1 MRKYLS
7 IIIIA
12 LFALIPDL
20 VLGQG
25 SGHGAAAAYITTDS
39 EPWGQSSNIDALNGV
54 YGSSGWNKYIYGTDA
69 NNNVSNIFSTTR
81 SLVFIEGGNRNTTA
95 MKNFLDAN
103 WSTINT
109 WISGGRTLIVSA
121 ATNESLGK
129 FQIGNSGV
137 YSERILTYKMYAYS
151 NSSTY
156 PSTTSNVHPL
166 LRTNVTISGVT
177 GDAYYSG
184 DYSGNYVAHNV
195 ITGSGIN
202 PIFVVTG
209 QTTQYTLAEKT
220 IGSGRMLV
228 GGLTLP
234 FYITYPNAW
243 QPQPQMKRFMY
254 AMLGWVQAVSNPAP
268 TISTVSA
275 SSLTVNSVSTGGSSI
290 NANGETITA
299 KGVAYSTSQNPT
311 TSSSTVSGGS
321 GTGNFSVNLTNL
333 ASNTTYYARAYATSP
348 TGTGYGSQI
357 SFTTLPANPTS
368 AASSEGNTICSGTY
382 TNLSVSNAQGTV
394 YWYSDASRTNFVG
407 TGNPR
412 SVNPSATTTY
422 YAFNYN
428 GNFSSGYSS
437 VAITVNQPASQPATA
452 SVVVPANADGLT
464 TANLNW
470 GQSTGDG
477 TITYY
482 WSLGTTSTS
491 SYESGYTVRGQ
502 TTNPTITATGTG
514 LAKSTGYYLSVKA
527 SNSCGTSAYKRS
539 EIFRTNNERIYVAGS
554 NGKVGTTS
562 SGSDASITQ
571 YTAYMG
577 DGTAIYA
584 VPDAG
589 YNFVNWSD
597 GVTANPRTD
606 LDATTSYTV
615 TANFAPN
622 RLAFVSQPTETRA
635 GATIGSF
642 AVRYTDTYGNTMTNY
657 NEPITISIQNNPSI
671 GAAGVLSGTTVV
683 TPVNGVATFSDLSIN
698 KTGLDYTL
706 KVSAASP
713 VVTTPISSDFDI
725 IPGAVV
731 NYFTVAGIPDPH
743 EAGETTSPKVTAYD
757 AYDNVKYDY
766 TGTIRFSTNN
776 TSVNVNKPTVLPENY
791 TFTSTD
797 QGIKTFTNGVSLKQ
811 YGGIYWVKV
820 NDVVVTSA
828 VGQQSDIS
836 VTSASLNYYTI
847 KANSNY
853 PAHNT
858 DNNILAGTSFSIT
871 AYLYDEYGNL
881 KEDYTGNLDVTLISN
896 ASPSPLGNT
905 IVIPAPGLRTFTAGI
920 STISGFTL
928 YNAQE
933 TPTITIVET
942 LTGSVG
948 TTPAITVWPEVLDNF
963 YVQENPAQNHGIGGV
978 RVTATQPFDVKV
990 TARDQYN
997 NIKRDY
1003 LGRIR
1008 FKSSDDNI
1016 VDFPDGLQQ
1025 FAAGDAGIRT
1035 FSNAVTI
1042 PTTGTYWVRVGD
1054 SPDAFKV
1061 GELQNIVA
1069 APAVQNAE
1077 QSELKFTSYPLVT
1090 LYPSSPAL
1098 VAGDF
1103 ISVTITPRDAGG
1115 NLLCDCK
1122 NVAVYLNGVDKHR
1135 NGTPVD
1141 GVPALV
1147 PIPVTDNHDG
1157 TYTAS
1162 VRVSD
1167 MSQTN
1172 QITASVNGT
1181 TISTTLQVGITE
1193 PDVPSLIVSTIT
1205 PASNSI
1211 TTDENTLVT
1220 LQLKDQ
1226 FGNNRTT
1233 DDGKITFSTSVGG
1246 FGANNG
1252 TASGYIATYAGNGSY
1267 TATLY
1272 ASYDAT
1278 THGIGTANITAA
1290 ADFTSVS
1297 HTDGTFAPVVA
1308 PTVSITEGL
1317 PNLVTSTI
1325 TASDDQISTDETSL
1339 ITVQLKDHLGNLI
1352 QNDRGKVTLYTTLGA
1367 LGSSTGNELLEATY
1381 TSLGAYTVT
1390 LYGTLDLSVN
1400 GVGTAD
1406 LTAQFVGDNAALSVS
1421 GYLNDGAANPSNTVE
1436 QVVIGEGIPDV
1447 TKIDISVA
1455 NGNIT
1460 ADEST
1465 TVTVQLKDQFGN
1477 LIVNN
1482 RGTVTLSVSP
1492 IGVIYNGTSTGATDI
1507 EAVYQ
1512 SNGAYTATFK
1522 LNAFGV
1528 GTASITGKIGANAII
1543 DNAVVTVTPGV
1554 AIKLAMY
1561 TQPAHSTTNP
1571 VAGVAFS
1578 TQPQVSVQDQWG
1590 NIVTADGTTEISATT
1605 GTGKDVLKGTLKAT
1619 VTNGVATFSDLSY
1632 QKAENMNIEFSSGAL
1647 TTATS
1652 NTLTVVHNVPSYMAI
1667 AGTGTQTAGVAQ
1679 TITVSVYD
1687 AYGNIADR
1695 FDGTK
1700 SLIFSGANDSPA
1712 PPYDPTVEGKAFGAA
1727 TTLTFTD
1734 GVATGSMVL
1743 YKEETAYVV
1752 ASHADASYSDS
1763 YTGATNLSIAA
1774 ASPNGLNVVVGQAQ
1788 AAYLAITGSATQEA
1802 GTSQSI
1808 TITAYDE
1815 FNNVATNY
1823 TGTKKIRFAGASV
1836 SNSPSTAPAVNT
1848 TDFGTDTEILFTNGV
1863 ASASMWLYKVENAVV
1878 TATEWTSGS
1887 AGITTPVD
1895 NTSGGKTYVYQLP
1908 VAVTPAAASYL
1919 AVTGTDTQTAG
1930 ASQTV
1935 TVTAYDPW
1943 NNVATGY
1950 TGEKSISFSG
1960 ASLSPNTPKATVSP
1974 TVNATAFGTATNLTF
1989 TSGVATGAMIL
2000 TKVETAAVKAS
2011 DGTLT
2016 TSDTYDLQVVVSHA
2030 AENYFAVTGSS
2041 TQVAGVSQDITITMY
2056 DAYNNIATGYT
2067 GDKSLTFSGASASF
2081 YPNSPKIGN
2090 TAFGSATTVTF
2101 VSGIASGVSMTLYDA
2116 ADATQ
2121 DALVNVSNGSQNA
2134 TSLELAVNVAP
2145 NSATNLRLDTQ
2156 PSAYVRA
2163 GDVLAPQPVVSIRDA
2178 YGNIVTTDNA
2188 TTITASRNAGTAS
2201 ETLHGTVTKTAV
2213 NGVVSYNDLNYR
2225 LMETINLDFVS
2236 NPVLTTVTS
2245 GNIVVD
2251 HNATAKYVFTTIPEF
2266 IYAGGQRGAYVVTR
2280 YDAYDNLVNN
2290 VVNGDGT
2297 DSSSDETVYLYTSG
2311 SNTNPFITTFHN
2323 ALTGGSTITSVNI
2336 ANNATTASFWYYSTN
2351 EGLHTITG
2359 SDKTTA
2365 PPDGDTNID
2374 DAVTT
2379 LEVKPAALS
2388 HFVVSGVGIYNN
2400 ATGYYESYYGDPQ
2413 TITVEAIDIFGNRK
2427 INYTGTITF
2436 NVTDA
2441 ESVRGVDYP
2450 GDYTF
2455 TVGAG
2460 ADNGIHT
2467 FPASLILKPSYKHPD
2482 FPTVQEWW
2490 ITAVDMAQPSKYGS
2504 QTDIYVKKR
2513 PILVTANPQS
2523 KIYGDVAN
2531 LGNVEFTVV
2540 PNFTDQAYLTANP
2553 TPAVYCRAELVTAA
2567 TFTCN
2572 DGIPATATVGQYNI
2586 IPTILTGSNGFDI
2599 ANYDVSYANGA
2610 LSVNQRPITITATA
2624 AQNKVY
2630 STADP
2635 TFTYSITSASPY
2647 HALVNSDA
2655 FTGVLAR
2662 TAGEDVATNYAIKI
2676 GSLDIYNG
2684 ATDKSANYDITFV
2697 SNDFAITPWPL
2708 VLSNISAADKTYDG
2722 TDDATL
2728 TFSDNRPNAGD
2739 EIVFAKTADF
2749 SNKNV
2754 NWVNNAA
2761 STKTVTYSVAISGG
2775 THGANYI
2782 FSSASPNTSGATTSW
2797 TGTTIATISQR
2808 AINVTAKADSKVY
2821 DGNTSSDETPVV
2833 DALQT
2838 GDEVTS
2844 SGSQTFDTKGQGQ
2857 GKTLTPSGAS
2867 INDDNNGNNY
2877 AITYVTNTSGII
2889 EKRELTVAVS
2899 GNPTKVYD
2907 GTTNASLVKSD
2918 YTIGN
2923 VVDGESVSIS
2933 KTAGTYN
2940 SKNVGTSPDRTVT
2953 VALTD
2958 TDYVAGNAG
2967 TELSNYTLP
2976 STATGAGT
2984 ITVRTLTF
2992 SNFVADNK
3000 MYDGTTAATN
3010 TGFSDNRVT
3019 NDLLTFTY
3027 DASFA
3032 DKHAA
3037 NGKNVNFSNISIS
3050 GGVDQNN
3057 YTLAATSG
3065 TATANISKR
3074 TINVTAQT
3082 DSKVYDG
3089 NTTSTVLP
3097 VVNALQSD
3105 DALTFAG
3112 IQTFDNKN
3120 FGTGKVLTPSATVID
3135 DDNSG
3140 NNYAITYVT
3149 NNTGEITKRDLAV
3162 TVDANQKKTYGES
3175 NPAAY
3180 TYSITSG
3187 TLATGDEF
3195 TGALSRDA
3203 GENVGEYTVNKNT
3216 LSISEPVNG
3225 YQGSIVVSGITND
3238 GYEELNGVYNYV
3250 GAYPGNTGYHRH
3262 SQYANAIII
3271 WHQYSPTQLSG
3282 SLYVDNFNGTTGT
3295 LAYILNQSANTLFT
3309 SVGADWGHSQVIPFT
3324 EPYQTMVVESN
3335 SNMESNYNFTFVNT
3349 NKFEIE
3355 KRPVTLTAANQT
3367 KTYGKGPEWASGDD
3381 YWTLG
3386 STAFTVSTSGTGVG
3400 MATGESITGVA
3411 FSSTGEAKLA
3421 DVGTYAISIT
3431 PNSETGAGGFALG
3444 NYNVSY
3450 EPATLT
3456 VEKRTLNLSNFA
3468 ADNKVYDGTTLAT
3481 GLGFDDNR
3489 IPGDNLSFQRTAEFE
3504 TPSVG
3509 NDKVVVYKSVSI
3521 TGGTDV
3527 NNYKLETD
3535 QSHWK
3540 TDANR
3545 IISPAPVTVT
3555 VVAYDKPYDGNTTA
3569 IVTLSGNFVTGDDV
3583 SLTFTSATFADAS
3596 VGIDKTV
3603 TVSGIA
3609 LTGEKAGQYT
3619 LASTTATAT
3628 ASITPV
3634 ARTIA
3639 VTGDSDYI
3647 YSGLPQ
3653 GPATATVSAGDGSVS
3668 YTYSGTGSTTYAT
3681 SSTPPTNAG
3690 TYQVV
3695 ATVVADGNYAA
3706 STSVP
3711 YRFTINKREL
3721 KVMAENKTVTYGD
3734 AIPVLTY
3741 TMTGF
3746 VNDEEQAT
3754 VTSGIPELGTT
3765 YTSATPVAGS
3775 PVTITA
3781 ALGTLKS
3788 DNYGFAFVN
3797 GTISIDKA
3805 ASTITVTG
3813 VEVYTYTGLAQGP
3826 ATSSVTGS
3834 TGTVTYSYS
3843 GTGSTTYTTSSNVPT
3858 NAGTY
3863 QVVATV
3869 AADGN
3874 YESKTSEPYSFTI
3887 ARATLTVT
3895 ANDDSKT
3902 YDGLAYAGGKGVTYS
3917 GFVPGESSSVLG
3929 GSLSYTGNSQGAV
3942 KKGTYSIEPQGYSS
3956 ANYDISYVPGSLTVN
3971 PKELTV
3977 INAVAQ
3983 DKEYDGGTSASIA
3996 NAELNGVVTGDA
4008 VSLESAETGT
4018 FGQAG
4023 VGTDIP
4029 VSTSMALSGDDAGNY
4044 SLIQPANLKADIT
4057 PRPLTVAVPVYTATK
4072 VYDRTTVASI
4082 TAGSLSGVAGS
4093 DDVSVSAS
4101 ANFDNALV
4109 GSNKTITV
4117 SYSLQGSDVANYTAP
4132 AGGVLTTAGEIT
4144 LRPLTITGSFD
4155 AIDKVYNR
4163 TSSASINNVKL
4174 QLVSVIPGDNVTL
4187 KAIASFAD
4195 KLVGNNKPVNLA
4207 SSILEGTDA
4216 GNYMLTF
4223 DTAPSSSA
4231 DITPKAL
4238 TVTGAAAQDK
4248 TYDGT
4253 PGATITVSALN
4264 GVISGDDVTLD
4275 ALVGTFAQSDAGNSL
4290 AVTPALTLKGTDAAN
4305 YSLTQPS
4312 GLTAS
4317 VLKRELTVT
4326 GAEAVD
4332 KTYDATTDI
4341 VILDA
4346 VLQGKVSSDDVS
4358 LGSLGGQVADKNVG
4372 TDKPVTATLTLTG
4385 TKASNYTLVQ
4395 PAGLTVMITH
4405 KFVFVTGAEAQ
4416 DKTFDGT
4423 RDAVITGA
4431 VLEGIIAGDVVN
4443 LMGASAGIFASSD
4456 VGKDIAVTTG
4466 MYLTGSD
4473 AGNYSFITPGG
4484 LFADINPGSQQIN
4497 LTAGWNIISIGMSPT
4512 GSPLL
4517 IDILQPL
4524 IDAGTLVKV
4533 IDDKGN
4539 TIENLGSDTW
4549 FESIGGLLAT
4559 DGYQVKV
4566 SENTSLEVEGTPVQL
4581 PIDIP
4586 LVAGWNMIS
4595 FPSLVAQNAM
4605 DVFGQLIEGLFLQ
4618 KVMDEKGRPLEELA
4632 GDWYNFIG
4640 NLEPGEGYKVKVSS
4654 ACTLTIRESYTKSL
4668 IHVPDLL
4675 ASDHFMP
4682 VYSGNGYDHMNLLI
4696 RDLEASG
4703 LKEGDE
4709 LGIFDGDLCV
4719 GAVTIDHHSMWD
4731 NLISIPVSASDGLS
4745 EFANG
4750 FTEGNRF
4757 AIRIFRDGNERR
4769 LTFEVENGSTPVFT
4783 KGATSA
4789 LKITYSSV
4797 AVDVNPARVLSMTY
4811 YPNPFRDKLN
4821 IELET
4826 IPGTRITVGI
4836 VDVLGRKLSEFKFDK
4851 TTGHDLIQ
4859 WQGTDAQGVPVPA
4872 GTYMIL
4878 INGQHGGTIIRN

>member
-12 LFALIPDL
+12 LFAVIPDL

-25 SGHGAAAAYITTDS
+25 FGHGAAAAYITTSS
-39 EPWGQSSNIDALNGV
+39 EPWGQTSNISALNAV

-69 NNNVSNIFSTTR
+69 NNNVSNIFSNTR
-81 SLVFIEGGNRNTTA
+81 SLVFIEGGNSNTTA

-109 WISGGRTLIVSA
+109 WISGGRTLIVNA
-121 ATNESLGK
+121 ATNESLGR
-129 FQIGNSGV
+129 FQIGSSGV
-137 YSERILTYKMYAYS
+137 YSERILTNNMVAYS
-151 NSSTY
+151 NASTY

-166 LRTNVTISGVT
+166 LRTNVTINGVT

-184 DYSGNYVAHNV
+184 NYYGNYVAHNV
-195 ITGSGIN
+195 ITGSGLN
-202 PIFVVTG
+202 SIFTVSG
-209 QTTQYTLAEKT
+209 QTSQYTLAEKT
-220 IGSGRMLV
+220 IGTGRMLV

-234 FYITYPNAW
+234 WFITVTAW
-243 QPQPQMKRFMY
+243 QPQPQMTRFMY

-683 TPVNGVATFSDLSIN
+683 TPVNGVATFSDLIIN

-766 TGTIRFSTNN
+766 TGTIHFSTNN

-881 KEDYTGNLDVTLISN
+881 KEDYTGDLDVTLISN

-1147 PIPVTDNHDG
+1147 SIPVTDNHDG

-1181 TISTTLQVGITE
+1181 TVSTTLQVDITE

-1205 PASNSI
+1205 PASGSI

-1233 DDGKITFSTSVGG
+1233 NDGTITFSTTEGR

-1252 TASGYIATYAGNGSY
+1252 TATNFVATYAGSGVY

-1272 ASYDAT
+1272 ASYNAS
-1278 THGIGTANITAA
+1278 THGVGIASISAS
-1290 ADFTSVS
+1290 ADFTNAS
-1297 HTDGTFAPVVA
+1297 HTDGNFSASPSVA
-1308 PTVSITEGL
+1308 ITEGL
-1317 PNLVTSTI
+1317 PSLLTSTI
-1325 TASDDQISTDETSL
+1325 TTGDEQISTDETSL
-1339 ITVQLKDHLGNLI
+1339 ITVQLKDHLGNMI
-1352 QNDRGKVTLYTTLGA
+1352 QNDRGAVTLYTTLGA
-1367 LGSSTGNELLEATY
+1367 LGSSAGGLSITTTY
-1381 TSLGAYTVT
+1381 ASSGSYTAT
-1390 LYGTLDLSVN
+1390 LYGNQNLPVN
-1400 GVGTAD
+1400 GVGIAD
-1406 LTAQFVGDNAALSVS
+1406 LTANFVGAGAASAVS
-1421 GYLNDGAANPSNTVE
+1421 GYLNDGAATPSNTVE

-1455 NGNIT
+1455 DANIT
-1460 ADEST
+1460 ADGST
-1465 TVTVQLKDQFGN
+1465 TVTVQLKDQFEN

-1482 RGTVTLSVSP
+1482 RGIVTLSVSP
-1492 IGVIYNGTSTGATDI
+1492 IGVIGNGTNTGTTNIA
-1507 EAVYQ
+1507 AVYQ

-1522 LNAFGV
+1522 LDAFGV
-1528 GTASITGKIGANAII
+1528 GTANITGTFSGTAIS
-1543 DNAVVTVTPGV
+1543 DDATVTVTPGV
-1554 AIKLAMY
+1554 ATQLAMY
-1561 TQPAHSTTNP
+1561 TQPAHITTDP
-1571 VAGVAFS
+1571 IAGVVFS

-1590 NIVTADGTTEISATT
+1590 NIVTSDQTTEITAVRGATGST
-1605 GTGKDVLKGTLKAT
+1605 NLLGTLTAT
-1619 VTNGVATFSDLSY
+1619 VTNGIATFSGMKY
-1632 QKAENMNIEFSSGAL
+1632 EKAENMNIAYSVTTGL
-1647 TTATS
+1647 TSVTS
-1652 NTLTVVHNVPSYMAI
+1652 NTLSVVHNVPSYMTISGNGAQI
-1667 AGTGTQTAGVAQ
+1667 AGASQ
-1679 TITVSVYD
+1679 TITVRVYD
-1687 AYGNIADR
+1687 AYGNAAIR
-1695 FDGTK
+1695 FDGGK
-1700 SLIFSGANDSPA
+1700 SLFFSGAGVSPA
-1712 PPYDPTVEGKAFGAA
+1712 PPYNPTIANTAFGTA
-1727 TTLTFTD
+1727 TNLIFID
-1734 GVATGSMVL
+1734 GVAAADMVL
-1743 YKEETAYVV
+1743 YKEELAYVV
-1752 ASHADASYSDS
+1752 ASHADATYSDS

-1774 ASPNGLNVVVGQAQ
+1774 AHPSGLSVIVSQAQ

-1808 TITAYDE
+1808 TVTAYDTY
-1815 FNNVATNY
+1815 NNVATYY
-1823 TGTKKIRFAGASV
+1823 TGTKQIRFAGASV
-1836 SNSPSTAPAVNT
+1836 SNAPSTSPSMDETA
-1848 TDFGTDTEILFTNGV
+1848 FGNDTELEFTNGV
-1863 ASASMWLYKVENAVV
+1863 ATASMWLFKSENALV
-1878 TATEWTSGS
+1878 TATDYTSGS
-1887 AGITTPVD
+1887 AGITTPND
-1895 NTSGGKTYVYQLP
+1895 NTVGQTTYIYKLP
-1908 VAVTPAAASYL
+1908 VAVSPAAASYL
-1919 AVTGTDTQTAG
+1919 AVTGAGTQTAG

-1943 NNVATGY
+1943 NNVAAGY
-1950 TGEKSISFSG
+1950 TGSKSISFNG
-1960 ASLSPNTPKATVSP
+1960 ASLSPSTPKSAVSP
-1974 TVNATAFGTATNLTF
+1974 IVDATAFGTATSMNF
-1989 TSGVATGAMIL
+1989 ASGVASGAMML
-2000 TKVETAAVKAS
+2000 TKVETAYVKAS
-2011 DGTLT
+2011 DGALT
-2016 TSDTYDLQVVVSHA
+2016 TSDTYDLEVAVSHA
-2030 AENYFAVTGSS
+2030 AENYFAVTGSP
-2041 TQVAGVSQDITITMY
+2041 TQVAGVSQEITITMY
-2056 DAYNNIATGYT
+2056 DAYNNIATGYS

-2121 DALVNVSNGSQNA
+2121 DALVNVSNGSQTA
-2134 TSLELAVNVAP
+2134 TSLELVVNVAP

-2163 GDVLAPQPVVSIRDA
+2163 GDVLAQQPVVSIRDA

-2188 TTITASRNAGTAS
+2188 TTITASRNAGTVS

-2213 NGVVSYNDLNYR
+2213 NGVVSYTDLNYR

-2236 NPVLTTVTS
+2236 NPELTTVTS

-2280 YDAYDNLVNN
+2280 YDAHDNLVNN
-2290 VVNGDGT
+2290 VVNGDG
-2297 DSSSDETVYLYTSG
+2297 SDANSAETVYLYTSG

-2336 ANNATTASFWYYSTN
+2336 ANNATTAMFWYYSIN
-2351 EGLHTITG
+2351 EGMHTINA
-2359 SDKTTA
+2359 SDKTNA

-2427 INYTGTITF
+2427 INYTGKITF

-2482 FPTVQEWW
+2482 YPTVQEWW
-2490 ITAVDMAQPSKYGS
+2490 VSVVDMAQPSKYGS
-2504 QTDIYVKKR
+2504 QTKIYVKKR
-2513 PILVTANPQS
+2513 PILVTAKPQS

-2531 LGNVEFTVV
+2531 LGQIEFIVTN
-2540 PNFTDQAYLTANP
+2540 NFAAVDPTYLGANP
-2553 TPAVYCRAELVTAA
+2553 TPTTYCNDEKVTAT
-2567 TFTCN
+2567 TFTSTT
-2572 DGIPATATVGQYNI
+2572 GAPATATVGSYDI
-2586 IPTILTGSNGFDI
+2586 VPLILTGSNGFDI
-2599 ANYDVSYANGA
+2599 ANYAVSYANGA
-2610 LSVNQRPITITATA
+2610 LTVNKRPVTVTVTAG
-2624 AQNKVY
+2624 QNKVY

-2635 TFTYSITSASPY
+2635 TFSYTAAYTGDAGKD
-2647 HALVNSDA
+2647 ALVNSDA
-2655 FTGVLAR
+2655 FTGTLTR
-2662 TAGEDVATNYAIKI
+2662 TAGEDVATNYAINT

-2684 ATDKSANYDITFV
+2684 QTDKSANYDITFV

-2708 VLSNISAADKTYDG
+2708 VLSSISAANKTYDG

-2739 EIVFAKTADF
+2739 DIVFAKTADF
-2749 SNKNV
+2749 SDKNV
-2754 NWVNNAA
+2754 NWVNNVA
-2761 STKTVTYSVAISGG
+2761 STKTVTYSVAINGG
-2775 THGANYI
+2775 THGGNYI

-2797 TGTTIATISQR
+2797 TGTAIATISQR
-2808 AINVTAKADSKVY
+2808 AINVTAQADSKVY
-2821 DGNTSSDETPVV
+2821 DGNTSSDETPMV

-2838 GDEVTS
+2838 GDTVTT
-2844 SGSQTFDTKGQGQ
+2844 SGSQTFDTRHQGT
-2857 GKTLTPSGAS
+2857 GKTITPAGVS
-2867 INDDNNGNNY
+2867 ISDDNSGNNY
-2877 AITYVTNTSGII
+2877 AITYVTNTSGEIS
-2889 EKRELTVAVS
+2889 KRLLAVS
-2899 GNPTKVYD
+2899 VTGDPEKVYD
-2907 GTTNASLVKSD
+2907 GLTNATLAAAD
-2918 YTIGN
+2918 YIITN

-2933 KTAGTYN
+2933 ETAGSYD

-2958 TDYVAGNAG
+2958 ADYVAGNAG

-3032 DKHAA
+3032 DKHAS

-3097 VVNALQSD
+3097 VVDALQSD

-3456 VEKRTLNLSNFA
+3456 VEKRTLTLSNFG
-3468 ADNKVYDGTTLAT
+3468 ADSKYYDGNTTAT
-3481 GLGFDDNR
+3481 GIGFNDNR
-3489 IPGDNLSFQRTAEFE
+3489 IPGDNLAFYREAYFE
-3504 TPSVG
+3504 NSAVG
-3509 NDKVVVYKSVSI
+3509 NNKNVNYSNIAI
-3521 TGGTDV
+3521 TGGLDKD
-3527 NNYKLETD
+3527 NYTLAT
-3535 QSHWK
+3535 
-3540 TDANR
+3540 TAGVALANVL
-3545 IISPAPVTVT
+3545 AKPVTVT
-3555 VVAYDKPYDGNTTA
+3555 IAGVNREYDGTTSA
-3569 IVTLSGNFVTGDDV
+3569 DVILSGNFVAGDDV
-3583 SLTFTSATFADAS
+3583 SLTYGSAQFSNTS
-3596 VGIDKTV
+3596 VGDGKTV
-3603 TVSGIA
+3603 TVTGIA
-3609 LTGEKAGQYT
+3609 LSGTKADQYS
-3619 LASTTATAT
+3619 LASASGTTTAN
-3628 ASITPV
+3628 ITPIS
-3634 ARTIA
+3634 RTIE
-3639 VTGDSDYI
+3639 VDGLTSYT
-3647 YSGLPQ
+3647 YNGLPQ
-3653 GPATATVSAGDGSVS
+3653 GPADATISVGSGAITYS
-3668 YTYSGTGSTTYAT
+3668 YSGTGTTTYA
-3681 SSTPPTNAG
+3681 SSNTAPVNAG

-3695 ATVVADGNYAA
+3695 AMVASDGNYNQA
-3706 STSVP
+3706 TSSAFN
-3711 YRFTINKREL
+3711 FTINKAPL
-3721 KVMAENKTVTYGD
+3721 TVTAEDKTVTYGD
-3734 AIPVLTY
+3734 AIPALTY
-3741 TMTGF
+3741 TITGF
-3746 VNDEEQAT
+3746 VNNEVEAN
-3754 VTSGIPELGTT
+3754 VTTGSPALSTS
-3765 YTSATPVAGS
+3765 YTSATSVTSG
-3775 PVTITA
+3775 PVTISA
-3781 ALGTLKS
+3781 AVGTLES
-3788 DNYGFAFVN
+3788 ANYSFVFIYGEVAIN
-3797 GTISIDKA
+3797 KA
-3805 ASTITVTG
+3805 ASTIAATG
-3813 VEVYTYTGLAQGP
+3813 TTTYIYSGFSQGP
-3826 ATSSVTGS
+3826 STSAVTGS
-3834 TGTVTYSYS
+3834 TGSVTYSYS
-3843 GTGSTTYTTSSNVPT
+3843 GTGTTIYASSNTAPV

-3863 QVVATV
+3863 QVVAMVASDGNYNQATSSAFNFTINKAPLTVTAEDKTVTYGDAIPALTYTITGFVNNEVEANVTTGSPALSTSYTSATSVTSGPVTISAAVGTLESANYSFVFIYGEVAINKAASTIAATGTTTYIYSGFSQGPSTSAVTGSTGAVTYSYSGIGSTIYSVSSTAPAAAGTYQVIATV
-3869 AADGN
+3869 AADDN
-3874 YESKTSEPYSFTI
+3874 YNGSTSAAYSFTI
-3887 ARATLTVT
+3887 NKKELTVT
-3895 ANDDSKT
+3895 ANGDYKAYNGLAYEGGNGVSYSGFVNGETSAVLGGNLSYTGSSQNAVSKGTYVITPQGLNATNYTISFVDGDLEIGNALLMITANNDSRT
-3902 YDGLAYAGGKGVTYS
+3902 YDGQEYSGGNGVTYS
-3917 GFVPGESSSVLG
+3917 GFVEGDDEGDL
-3929 GSLSYTGNSQGAV
+3929 TGTLTYAGTSQGAIDA
-3942 KKGTYSIEPQGYSS
+3942 GTYLITPGGLSS
-3956 ANYDISYVPGSLTVN
+3956 NNYDIQFINGSLTIDPKTIIVINSAVYDKIYDGNTEAEITGATLSGLVSGDVVTIENEDVGTFAQTNAGTNVSVSVN
-3971 PKELTV
+3971 MSLAGVDAENYALTQPMGLSADITAKTLTIGGSFTTSNKAFDGTTTATISTNNLV
-3977 INAVAQ
+3977 LNGLIGSDVVNLNAVANFI
-3983 DKEYDGGTSASIA
+3983 D
-3996 NAELNGVVTGDA
+3996 AESEPNKT
-4008 VSLESAETGT
+4008 VSLINS
-4018 FGQAG
+4018 
-4023 VGTDIP
+4023 
-4029 VSTSMALSGDDAGNY
+4029 
-4044 SLIQPANLKADIT
+4044 
-4057 PRPLTVAVPVYTATK
+4057 
-4072 VYDRTTVASI
+4072 SI
-4082 TAGSLSGVAGS
+4082 T
-4093 DDVSVSAS
+4093 
-4101 ANFDNALV
+4101 
-4109 GSNKTITV
+4109 
-4117 SYSLQGSDVANYTAP
+4117 
-4132 AGGVLTTAGEIT
+4132 
-4144 LRPLTITGSFD
+4144 
-4155 AIDKVYNR
+4155 
-4163 TSSASINNVKL
+4163 
-4174 QLVSVIPGDNVTL
+4174 
-4187 KAIASFAD
+4187 
-4195 KLVGNNKPVNLA
+4195 
-4207 SSILEGTDA
+4207 GTDA
-4216 GNYMLTF
+4216 GNYLLSFAGAPTAIASISVKVLTLSGTF
-4223 DTAPSSSA
+4223 TAFNK
-4231 DITPKAL
+4231 I
-4238 TVTGAAAQDK
+4238 
-4248 TYDGT
+4248 YDGT
-4253 PGATITVSALN
+4253 NEASINNVALKLNGIETGDDVALVAFADFANENVGTGKTVSLTGSSLTGEDADNYVLSLASAPTATANITAKPLTIAAPTLAASKVYNGSAAATVTAGILSGVETGDVVSVIASASYADETVGTGKTITV
-4264 GVISGDDVTLD
+4264 V
-4275 ALVGTFAQSDAGNSL
+4275 
-4290 AVTPALTLKGTDAAN
+4290 
-4305 YSLTQPS
+4305 
-4312 GLTAS
+4312 
-4317 VLKRELTVT
+4317 
-4326 GAEAVD
+4326 
-4332 KTYDATTDI
+4332 
-4341 VILDA
+4341 
-4346 VLQGKVSSDDVS
+4346 
-4358 LGSLGGQVADKNVG
+4358 
-4372 TDKPVTATLTLTG
+4372 
-4385 TKASNYTLVQ
+4385 YTLS
-4395 PAGLTVMITH
+4395 
-4405 KFVFVTGAEAQ
+4405 
-4416 DKTFDGT
+4416 GT
-4423 RDAVITGA
+4423 
-4431 VLEGIIAGDVVN
+4431 
-4443 LMGASAGIFASSD
+4443 
-4456 VGKDIAVTTG
+4456 
-4466 MYLTGSD
+4466 D
-4473 AGNYSFITPGG
+4473 AGNYIAPANYTVNTGTITAKP
-4484 LFADINPGSQQIN
+4484 LTIAAPT
-4497 LTAGWNIISIGMSPT
+4497 LTASKVYN
-4512 GSPLL
+4512 GSAAATVT
-4517 IDILQPL
+4517 
-4524 IDAGTLVKV
+4524 AGTLS
-4533 IDDKGN
+4533 G
-4539 TIENLGSDTW
+4539 
-4549 FESIGGLLAT
+4549 
-4559 DGYQVKV
+4559 
-4566 SENTSLEVEGTPVQL
+4566 VETG
-4581 PIDIP
+4581 
-4586 LVAGWNMIS
+4586 
-4595 FPSLVAQNAM
+4595 
-4605 DVFGQLIEGLFLQ
+4605 DV
-4618 KVMDEKGRPLEELA
+4618 V
-4632 GDWYNFIG
+4632 
-4640 NLEPGEGYKVKVSS
+4640 
-4654 ACTLTIRESYTKSL
+4654 SL
-4668 IHVPDLL
+4668 I
-4675 ASDHFMP
+4675 A
-4682 VYSGNGYDHMNLLI
+4682 
-4696 RDLEASG
+4696 
-4703 LKEGDE
+4703 
-4709 LGIFDGDLCV
+4709 
-4719 GAVTIDHHSMWD
+4719 
-4731 NLISIPVSASDGLS
+4731 SASYAD
-4745 EFANG
+4745 
-4750 FTEGNRF
+4750 
-4757 AIRIFRDGNERR
+4757 
-4769 LTFEVENGSTPVFT
+4769 
-4783 KGATSA
+4783 
-4789 LKITYSSV
+4789 
-4797 AVDVNPARVLSMTY
+4797 
-4811 YPNPFRDKLN
+4811 
-4821 IELET
+4821 ET
-4826 IPGTRITVGI
+4826 VGTGKTITV
-4836 VDVLGRKLSEFKFDK
+4836 VYTLS
-4851 TTGHDLIQ
+4851 
-4859 WQGTDAQGVPVPA
+4859 GTDADNYIAPA
-4872 GTYMIL
+4872 NYTV
-4878 INGQHGGTIIRN
+4878 NTGTITAKPLTIAAPTLTASKVYNGSAAATVT